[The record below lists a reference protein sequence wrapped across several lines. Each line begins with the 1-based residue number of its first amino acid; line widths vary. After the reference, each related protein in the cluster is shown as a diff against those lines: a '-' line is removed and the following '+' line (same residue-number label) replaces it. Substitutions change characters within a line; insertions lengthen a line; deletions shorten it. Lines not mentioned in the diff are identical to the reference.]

1 VCMSVSVCGVVLTGP
16 VQVPSNN
23 PLLAVRYRP
32 VAGRDER
39 CLPHM
44 LCNIVVMEYLD
55 R

>member
-1 VCMSVSVCGVVLTGP
+1 MQDPGS
-16 VQVPSNN
+16 N

-39 CLPHM
+39 CLPHT